1 MPSFD
6 IISEFDTHEV
16 KNAVDQANKEV
27 STRFDFKGTSS
38 SFELTDEKL
47 VMISESTF
55 QLQQMFSVIVAKL
68 SRRGVDVGC
77 MDVGDPKGTGGKLMR
92 QEITLK
98 QGLDSPTAKKIV
110 KLIKDKKLKVQA
122 AINGDKV
129 RVTGKKR
136 DDLQEV
142 IQMLRDEK
150 LETPLQY
157 DNFRD

>member
-1 MPSFD
+1 MPTFD

-16 KNAVDQANKEV
+16 KNAIDQANKEIA
-27 STRFDFKGTSS
+27 TRFDFKGTDSS
-38 SFELTDEKL
+38 VELTDDKL
-47 VMISESTF
+47 IMISESTF
-55 QLQQMFSVIVAKL
+55 QLQQIFSVVCTKL

-77 MDVGDPKGTGGKLMR
+77 MDVGDAKGSGKLMR

-98 QGLDSPTAKKIV
+98 QGLEITLAKKIV

-122 AINGDKV
+122 AIQGDKV

-150 LETPLQY
+150 LEMPLQY

>member
-6 IISEFDTHEV
+6 IISEFDMHEAT
-16 KNAVDQANKEV
+16 NAVDQASKEV
-27 STRFDFKGTSS
+27 GTRFDFKGTDSK
-38 SFELTDEKL
+38 FELTDDKL
-47 VMISESTF
+47 IMISESTF
-55 QLQQMFSVIVAKL
+55 QLQQMFAVICSKL
-68 SRRGVDVGC
+68 SRRGIDIAC
-77 MDVGDPKGTGGKLMR
+77 MELGDAKGSGKLMR

-98 QGLDSPTAKKIV
+98 QGIDSATAKKIV

-122 AINGDKV
+122 AIQGDKV

-142 IQMLRDEK
+142 IQLLRDEK
-150 LETPLQY
+150 LEMPLQY

>member
-6 IISEFDTHEV
+6 IISEFDMHEAT
-16 KNAVDQANKEV
+16 NAIDQASKEV
-27 STRFDFKGTSS
+27 GTRFDFKGTSS
-38 SFELTDEKL
+38 SFELTEDKL
-47 VMISESTF
+47 IMISESTF
-55 QLQQMFSVIVAKL
+55 QLQQMFSIVCTKL
-68 SRRGVDVGC
+68 SRRGVDIACMEVGEA
-77 MDVGDPKGTGGKLMR
+77 KGSGKLMR

-98 QGLDSPTAKKIV
+98 QGLDSALAKKIV

-122 AINGDKV
+122 AIQGDKV

-142 IQMLRDEK
+142 IQMLREEK
-150 LETPLQY
+150 LEMPLQY

>member
-6 IISEFDTHEV
+6 IISEFDKHEL
-16 KNAVDQANKEV
+16 KNAIEQSTKEI
-27 STRFDFKGTSS
+27 TGRFDFKGTESS
-38 SFELTDEKL
+38 VELDDNKIT
-47 VMISESTF
+47 MISESTF
-55 QLQQMFSVIVAKL
+55 QLQQIFSIVCNKLTKRGIDIACMELGDAKP
-68 SRRGVDVGC
+68 S
-77 MDVGDPKGTGGKLMR
+77 GKLMR

-98 QGLDSPTAKKIV
+98 QGLDSALQKKIV

-122 AINGDKV
+122 AIQGDQI

-142 IQMLRDEK
+142 IQMLRAEK
-150 LETPLQY
+150 IEMPLQF